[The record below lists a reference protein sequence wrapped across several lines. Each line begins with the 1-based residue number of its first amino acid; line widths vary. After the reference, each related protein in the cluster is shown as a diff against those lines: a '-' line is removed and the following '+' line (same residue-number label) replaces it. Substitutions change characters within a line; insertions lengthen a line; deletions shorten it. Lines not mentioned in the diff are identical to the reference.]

1 MKSKHCFYTSFNKA
15 YAGQA
20 LLLAASLRKAYGN
33 EAHIVALVIDQ
44 VEGSELEYLDGFD
57 EILLAEELEI
67 PNFRSWIFGHT
78 IVEAATAVK
87 PFALRHLLGRFSQV
101 TYLDPDIYVYSRLD
115 EVTAKASQW
124 DCALTPHQI
133 SPQAEEWV
141 AQATEL
147 ESLRYGVYNLGFL
160 SVRASAEGKRVA
172 NWWAERCYLHCTANT
187 ERGLFT
193 DQKLF
198 DLAPALFSGVR
209 VLRHPGYNVATWNVR
224 ERTVTLDERGLLVNG
239 EPLRFC
245 HFTKATH
252 IGASALERMVD
263 GKNLFTELFHAYI
276 ALLRQ
281 KNHELAGLDRRWT
294 YGSYENGVE
303 IADETRQA
311 FRACKDRRWKLK
323 DPFATESAV
332 QSLIERVAAD

>member
-15 YAGQA
+15 YAAQA
-20 LLLAASLRKAYGN
+20 LLLASSLRRVYGDEAYL
-33 EAHIVALVIDQ
+33 VALLIDQ
-44 VEGSELEYLDGFD
+44 VEDEDLAYFEEFD
-57 EILLAEELEI
+57 EILFAEDLDI
-67 PNFRSWIFGHT
+67 PHFRSWIFGHT

-87 PFALRHLLGRFSQV
+87 PFALRQLLGRFSQV

-115 EVTAKASQW
+115 EVTARGGQW
-124 DCALTPHQI
+124 DSMLTPHQI
-133 SPQAEEWV
+133 SPQTEEWV
-141 AQATEL
+141 TQATEL

-160 SVRASAEGKRVA
+160 SVRATGDGNRVA
-172 NWWAERCYLHCTANT
+172 NWWADRCYLHCTTNT

-224 ERTVTLDERGLLVNG
+224 ERTITLDERGLLANG
-239 EPLRFC
+239 LPLRFC

-252 IGASALERMVD
+252 IGASALERMVE
-263 GKNLFTELFHAYI
+263 GKNMFTELFHAYL

-281 KNHELAGLDRRWT
+281 KNHELSELSRNWA
-294 YGSYENGVE
+294 YGNYENGAD
-303 IADETRQA
+303 ILDETRQA
-311 FRACKDRRWKLK
+311 FRACKDRRWQVK
-323 DPFATESAV
+323 DPFAMAGAV
-332 QSLIERVAAD
+332 QALIERVAVE